1 MQEVKSVHDK
11 ISIRI
16 SAVTY
21 RISRQYTGN
30 CPISALLEQ
39 QIMRAGLEKP
49 SVDAISPTAL

>member
-1 MQEVKSVHDK
+1 MHDK

-49 SVDAISPTAL
+49 SVDAISHPAV

>member
-1 MQEVKSVHDK
+1 MHDK

-30 CPISALLEQ
+30 RPISALLEQ
-39 QIMRAGLEKP
+39 QIMRVGLEKP